1 MHTVETDWWLLDLP
15 EEWQAEQDDETI
27 VITDEDGVGVLE
39 ITSLEADDDGQH
51 VDLKSLAEQLVP
63 EGLAG
68 SAARLGDFEGL
79 YFQYQEEGDA
89 VREWVLQCDDRV
101 LIVSYSCDID
111 DAGMDDS
118 FVDEVLDTLESKN
131 TSSGKAET
139 KH

>member
-39 ITSLEADDDGQH
+39 ITSLEPDNDGSR
-51 VDLKSLAEQLVP
+51 VDLQALAQQLVP
-63 EGLAG
+63 DGLNG

-89 VREWVLQCDDRV
+89 VREWVLQCDNR
-101 LIVSYSCDID
+101 
-111 DAGMDDS
+111 
-118 FVDEVLDTLESKN
+118 
-131 TSSGKAET
+131 
-139 KH
+139 

>member
-39 ITSLEADDDGQH
+39 ITSLEPEDSNRA
-51 VDLKSLAEQLVP
+51 VDLQALAKQLVP
-63 EGLAG
+63 ENLAG

-89 VREWVLQCDDRV
+89 VREWVLQCDNRV
-101 LIVSYSCDID
+101 LLVSYSCDID
-111 DAGMDDS
+111 NAGMDDS
-118 FVDEVLDTLESKN
+118 FVDEVLDTLESKKPGSEN
-131 TSSGKAET
+131 SET

>member
-39 ITSLEADDDGQH
+39 ITSLEPEEGDQR
-51 VDLKSLAEQLVP
+51 VDLQELAKQLVP

-68 SAARLGDFEGL
+68 SAARLGDFDGL

-89 VREWVLQCDDRV
+89 VREWVLQCDNRV
-101 LIVSYSCDID
+101 LLVSYSCDLD

-118 FVDEVLDTLESKN
+118 FVDEVLDTLESK
-131 TSSGKAET
+131 KADAKTET

>member
-39 ITSLEADDDGQH
+39 ITSLEPDDDGRR
-51 VDLKSLAEQLVP
+51 VDLQALAKQLVP

-68 SAARLGDFEGL
+68 SAARLGDFDGL

-89 VREWVLQCDDRV
+89 VREWLLQCDNRV
-101 LIVSYSCDID
+101 LLVSYSCDID
-111 DAGMDDS
+111 NAGMDDA
-118 FVDEVLDTLESKN
+118 FVDEVLDTLESRKPDN
-131 TSSGKAET
+131 EAAET

>member
-39 ITSLEADDDGQH
+39 ITSLEPDNDGQR
-51 VDLKSLAEQLVP
+51 VDLHALAKQLVP
-63 EGLAG
+63 DGLAG

-89 VREWVLQCDDRV
+89 VREWVLQCDNR
-101 LIVSYSCDID
+101 LLLVSYSCDID

-118 FVDEVLDTLESKN
+118 FVDEVLDTLESKKPGDEK
-131 TSSGKAET
+131 SET

>member
-39 ITSLEADDDGQH
+39 ITSLEREQAGR
-51 VDLKSLAEQLVP
+51 VDLQALAKQLVP

-89 VREWVLQCDDRV
+89 VREWVLQCDGRV
-101 LIVSYSCDID
+101 LLVSYSCEID
-111 DAGMDDS
+111 DAGMDDA
-118 FVDEVLDTLESKN
+118 FVDEVLDTLESRKPD
-131 TSSGKAET
+131 SEVAET